1 MITTPPYNEI
11 CMTEIAQRKVIIME
25 STNTPNLSNT
35 GAAAA
40 LIGDPA
46 KFGRVGEDGTV
57 YVITPTG
64 DRPVGSYPGKSPEE
78 ALAYFVKKFEMV
90 ASEVALLAARIRSG
104 AMVPSDA
111 HAAVNKLRTQITEL
125 NGVGDLANLASS
137 LEKIPALISEHEGA
151 YQARKAA
158 QNAERQARKVEAEA
172 IKEKIVAEA
181 ESMIDSVAWKVTT
194 ARLKELLDE
203 WKKAPRLD
211 KKVDAALWKRFSS
224 SRNKFDKRRRVHFSN
239 LDSEQK
245 KVASTKEV
253 IVKEAES
260 LANSREWLNTAKRY
274 KELMDQWKASG
285 RGKKSTDTALW
296 NRFKTAQ
303 DTFFK
308 AKNADMDKRKTS
320 MVENLAKREAM
331 IVEFEALLPI
341 SDFKSA
347 KNKFYDLMGKWQR
360 IGMTD
365 RKKLSTFDARIKKVE
380 DEINELERNFQRK
393 SDPSAKAQANKVVQ
407 GLAEAIENY
416 EKQAEKAEA
425 AGQTAKAMVAR
436 EAAAA
441 RRGWLEQAQKG
452 LTEFTN

>member
-1 MITTPPYNEI
+1 MENTT
-11 CMTEIAQRKVIIME
+11 
-25 STNTPNLSNT
+25 TPNLSNT

-64 DRPVGSYPGKSPEE
+64 DRAVGSYPGKTADE
-78 ALAYFVKKFEMV
+78 ALAYFVKKFEMA

-111 HAAVNKLRTQITEL
+111 HEAVNKLRTQILEL
-125 NGVGDLANLASS
+125 NGVGDLANLAQS
-137 LEKIPALISEHEGA
+137 LEKIPALITEHEGA

-158 QNAERQARKVEAEA
+158 QNAEREARKVEAAA

-181 ESMIDSVAWKVTT
+181 ESLIESVAWKVTT
-194 ARLKELLDE
+194 ARLKELLDD

-211 KKVDAALWKRFSS
+211 KKIDAALWKRFSS
-224 SRNKFDKRRRVHFSN
+224 SRNKFDKRRRTHFSN

-245 KVASTKEV
+245 KVATTKES

-260 LANSREWLNTAKRY
+260 LANSREWLNTAKKY
-274 KELMDQWKASG
+274 KELMDQWKAAG
-285 RGKKSTDTALW
+285 RGKKSADTALW

-308 AKNADMDKRKTS
+308 AKNADMDKRKGS

-341 SDFKSA
+341 TDFKSA
-347 KNKFYDLMGKWQR
+347 KKKFYDLMGKWQK

-365 RKKLSTFDARIKKVE
+365 RKKRASFDSRIKKVE

-416 EKQAEKAEA
+416 EKQAAKAEA

-441 RRGWLEQAQKG
+441 RRGWLEEAQKG
-452 LTEFTN
+452 LTEFTG

>member
-1 MITTPPYNEI
+1 
-11 CMTEIAQRKVIIME
+11 MTEIAQRKVIIME

-57 YVITPTG
+57 YVITPNG
-64 DRPVGSYPGKSPEE
+64 DRAVGSYPGKSPEE
-78 ALAYFVKKFEMV
+78 ALTYFVKKFEMA

-111 HAAVNKLRTQITEL
+111 HEAVNKLRTQITEL

-137 LEKIPALISEHEGA
+137 LEKIPALISEHEGT

-158 QNAERQARKVEAEA
+158 QNAEREARKVEAEA

-285 RGKKSTDTALW
+285 RGKKSADTALW

-308 AKNADMDKRKTS
+308 AKNADMDKRKNS
-320 MVENLAKREAM
+320 MAENLAKREAM

-341 SDFKSA
+341 SDFRSA
-347 KNKFYDLMGKWQR
+347 KNKFYDLMGKWQK

-365 RKKLSTFDARIKKVE
+365 RKKRSTFDARIKKVE

-416 EKQAEKAEA
+416 EKQAAKAEA

>member
-1 MITTPPYNEI
+1 
-11 CMTEIAQRKVIIME
+11 ME

>member
-1 MITTPPYNEI
+1 
-11 CMTEIAQRKVIIME
+11 ME
-25 STNTPNLSNT
+25 NTNTPNLSNT

-64 DRPVGSYPGKSPEE
+64 DRAVGSYPGKSPEE
-78 ALAYFVKKFEMV
+78 ALAYFVKKFEMA

-111 HAAVNKLRTQITEL
+111 HEAVNKLRTQITEL

-158 QNAERQARKVEAEA
+158 QNAERKARKVEAEA

-181 ESMIDSVAWKVTT
+181 ESLIDSVAWKVTT
-194 ARLKELLDE
+194 ARLKELLDD

-211 KKVDAALWKRFSS
+211 KKIDAALWKRFSS

-285 RGKKSTDTALW
+285 RGKKSADTALW
-296 NRFKTAQ
+296 NRFKAAQ

-308 AKNADMDKRKTS
+308 AKNADMDKRKNS

-341 SDFKSA
+341 SDLKSA
-347 KNKFYDLMGKWQR
+347 KNKFYDLMGKWQK

-365 RKKLSTFDARIKKVE
+365 RKKRSTFDARIKKVE

-416 EKQAEKAEA
+416 EKQAAKAEA